1 VYDLNAK
8 IETMTKMF
16 CINCGKDVPLNARY
30 CPYCGAAQHG
40 LEAATFRANAEPIVI
55 QAAAT
60 ANTAEQQ
67 SNVTPLTVD
76 EFKDIEDKKLNGNAV
91 WMLFF
96 SYFVKTAIL
105 PGLLLFT
112 LVVNPVIFVAGLVA
126 YFVIIF
132 ISAEIIYNSFRYSA
146 DEIGFQ
152 KTYGVIHKMQVSIP
166 YQQIQNVNIRR
177 SFTDRMLG
185 LSHVSIE
192 TAGSS
197 NGAKQIAESQ
207 TTSEGYLP
215 GLSLE
220 DAKYL
225 HDLLLSRSQDA
236 DS

>member
-1 VYDLNAK
+1 
-8 IETMTKMF
+8 MTKMF

-40 LEAATFRANAEPIVI
+40 AEAATFRANAEPIAI

-60 ANTAEQQ
+60 AIRATADDADKQD
-67 SNVTPLTVD
+67 NRTPPAAD
-76 EFKDIEDKKLNGNAV
+76 EFEDIEDKKLNGNAV

-112 LVVNPVIFVAGLVA
+112 LVVNPLIFVAGLVL
-126 YFVIIF
+126 YVSTVF
-132 ISAEIIYNSFRYSA
+132 ISAEIIYNSFIYSA

-177 SFTDRMLG
+177 SFTDRLLG
-185 LSHVSIE
+185 LCHVSIE
-192 TAGSS
+192 TAGNS
-197 NGAKQIAESQ
+197 NGGRQIAESK